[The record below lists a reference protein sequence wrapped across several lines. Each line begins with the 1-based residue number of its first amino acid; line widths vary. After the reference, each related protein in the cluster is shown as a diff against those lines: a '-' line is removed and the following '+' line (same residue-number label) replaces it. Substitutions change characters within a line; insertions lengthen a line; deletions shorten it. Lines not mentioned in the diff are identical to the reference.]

1 MAAYICE
8 IYAVKKA
15 LHDANR
21 VRVCVRFA
29 RGELWEES
37 SRVPPVRKSYSFVP
51 TLVLAVFFHLRGTVL
66 CKTHTLFLSQGFG
79 FIIYERRSAGF
90 VFENKSLPPWAHHSR
105 RSIAA
110 SSKVG
115 RNSLPGE

>member
-8 IYAVKKA
+8 IYAMKKA

-51 TLVLAVFFHLRGTVL
+51 TLVLAVFFPSSWHCIMQNTHSLSLTGFRVYYLRATI
-66 CKTHTLFLSQGFG
+66 CGFR
-79 FIIYERRSAGF
+79 FRE
-90 VFENKSLPPWAHHSR
+90 
-105 RSIAA
+105 
-110 SSKVG
+110 
-115 RNSLPGE
+115 